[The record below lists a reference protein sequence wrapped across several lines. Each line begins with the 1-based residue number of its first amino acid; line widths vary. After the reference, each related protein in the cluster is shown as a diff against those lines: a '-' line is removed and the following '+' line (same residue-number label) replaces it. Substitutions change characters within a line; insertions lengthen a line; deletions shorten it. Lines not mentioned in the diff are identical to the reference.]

1 MSQHI
6 HSLLCLGDS
15 YTIGEGVALYE
26 SFPYQTMQLLRKA
39 GVHVHAPEIVA
50 KTGWTTFELAE
61 YLIHHQLEEA
71 YDVVSLLIGVNNQY
85 RGLSIESFQE
95 DAEFLLRKV
104 IHLAGNLSHRVAVLS
119 IPDWGVT
126 PFAKDKDRDAI
137 AQQIDAFNAVLQALC
152 DKYKVTFLDNSTASR
167 AAANDC
173 SLLASDGLHPAG
185 KLYAQWAATF
195 ADWMQQQIHKH

>member
-15 YTIGEGVALYE
+15 YTIGEGVPLYE

-61 YLIHHQLEEA
+61 YLIHHQLEES

-95 DAEFLLRKV
+95 DAEFLLRKA

-137 AQQIDAFNAVLQALC
+137 AEQIDAFNAVLQALC

-167 AAANDC
+167 AAANDG
-173 SLLASDGLHPAG
+173 SLLARRWLTSCRKIVRTMGCN
-185 KLYAQWAATF
+185 F
-195 ADWMQQQIHKH
+195 R